1 MGLISQPLSPVAAGT
16 CVALASDRKSC
27 RIQLA
32 RTKKVVAHERIFTP
46 SAGSHLSHNLV
57 SAQIQTAK
65 QQRRRTDATVLRVDW
80 KETRLTIPA

>member
-1 MGLISQPLSPVAAGT
+1 MRLIHTLCLLQPLAH
-16 CVALASDRKSC
+16 ALLWQAIER
-27 RIQLA
+27 
-32 RTKKVVAHERIFTP
+32 VVESNCTNEKGCGHERIFAP

-57 SAQIQTAK
+57 SAQIQAAK

>member
-1 MGLISQPLSPVAAGT
+1 MRLIRSLVSFSRWHMRCFGKELSNPT
-16 CVALASDRKSC
+16 
-27 RIQLA
+27 A